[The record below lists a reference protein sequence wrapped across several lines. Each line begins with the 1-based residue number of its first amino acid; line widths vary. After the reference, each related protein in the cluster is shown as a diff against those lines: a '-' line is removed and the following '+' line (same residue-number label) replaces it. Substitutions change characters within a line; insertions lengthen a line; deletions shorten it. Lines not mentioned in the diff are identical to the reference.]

1 MNENNLRLKL
11 EPDDDG
17 TCELFAE
24 VSVNGFCGKGSAW
37 FNLRDLEVLSKEF
50 MAYPLNPES
59 LPTIAG
65 GFWSKDK
72 KGGLEQTHLFIK
84 PYPIGSTGE
93 VGVRIELATPL
104 CESDRPESQQVV
116 KVEIKTDYNSM
127 ESFAKQLEQLAK
139 LQREDAVLSGNQV

>member
-1 MNENNLRLKL
+1 MNENSLKLTL

-50 MAYPLNPES
+50 MAYPLRRDN

-65 GFWSKDK
+65 GYWSKEK
-72 KGGLEQTHLFIK
+72 EGKLEQTHLFIK
-84 PYPIGSTGE
+84 PYPIGSTG
-93 VGVRIELATPL
+93 VIGVRIELATPL
-104 CESDRPESQQVV
+104 NESDRPESQHVV
-116 KVEIKTDYNSM
+116 KVEIKTDYNCL
-127 ESFAKQLEQLAK
+127 ESFAKQLVQLAK
-139 LQREDAVLSGNQV
+139 LKRKDAVLNGN

>member
-1 MNENNLRLKL
+1 MNENSLRLTL

-37 FNLRDLEVLSKEF
+37 FNLEELKALSKEL
-50 MAYPLNPES
+50 MTYPLRRDS
-59 LPTIAG
+59 LPTVAG
-65 GFWSKDK
+65 GYWSKGK
-72 KGGLEQTHLFIK
+72 KDELEQTHLFIK
-84 PYPIGSTGE
+84 PYPIGSTGT

-104 CESDRPESQQVV
+104 YESDRPESQHVV
-116 KVEIKTDYNSM
+116 KVEIKTDYNSL

-139 LQREDAVLSGNQV
+139 LQREDAVLNGT